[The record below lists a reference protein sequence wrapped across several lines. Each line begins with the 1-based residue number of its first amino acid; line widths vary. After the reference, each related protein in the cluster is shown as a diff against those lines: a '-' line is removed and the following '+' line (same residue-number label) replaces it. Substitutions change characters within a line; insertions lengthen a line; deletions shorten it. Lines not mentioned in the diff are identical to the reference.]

1 VCSTTQLR
9 LQIARFICN
18 SPFTEYNRAAAA
30 EKASYLRLSTEKG
43 RNCHHQVVGSHLI
56 AVDDAIVTDASISD
70 YSSAVADKG
79 ASEKPDLV
87 DCQYGQPDVEAVA
100 VVVVAG
106 VEVGVDVDV
115 DDAADVGVDAEV
127 DAAGDVVAG
136 DVVAVV
142 VVAAVGE
149 FAVAVPDNRTAGGL
163 WGEVQVEDDAEV
175 DPPESSL
182 MI

>member
-1 VCSTTQLR
+1 
-9 LQIARFICN
+9 
-18 SPFTEYNRAAAA
+18 
-30 EKASYLRLSTEKG
+30 LRLSTEKG

-79 ASEKPDLV
+79 ALEKPDLV
-87 DCQYGQPDVEAVA
+87 DCQYGPPDVEAVA

-115 DDAADVGVDAEV
+115 DDVDAADVGVDAEV

-136 DVVAVV
+136 DVAAV
-142 VVAAVGE
+142 VVAAVGG
-149 FAVAVPDNRTAGGL
+149 FAVAVPDNRTAGVL